1 MSGIIITERKQ
12 PLSIAKTNLLGLD
25 RKELADIISDKPFRG
40 EQAFQWLYQK
50 GARQIDEMTNISL
63 PLRKKISEVAYI
75 GYPEICSHQISS
87 DGTEK
92 FAYRL
97 DDGEVIES
105 VLIPDE
111 ENFTICVSSQ
121 AGCAMGC
128 DFCCTATLGF
138 TRNLIVAEILSQV
151 LMPIRLYPEK
161 VFRNIVLMGMGEPLL
176 NYENVLKAVKILS
189 DKMGPDFSTRRI
201 TISTCGIVPKL
212 PNLWQEMGIGI
223 AISLN
228 AATDEKRSAIMPVN
242 KKYPLAELKKALL
255 AIELPPRRTITVE
268 YVMLGGFND
277 TTSDARALVGFL
289 HGIRSKINLI
299 PFNPWPGASFEA
311 PAEDAI
317 SAFQEYLKTRHF
329 SAVIRKERGTDIM
342 AACGQLAGGKI

>member
-1 MSGIIITERKQ
+1 MNS
-12 PLSIAKTNLLGLD
+12 AKTNLLGLD
-25 RKELADIISDKPFRG
+25 RKELAEIIHDKSFRG

-63 PLRKKISEVAYI
+63 PLRKIISEVAYI
-75 GYPEICSHQISS
+75 GYPEISSHQISA

-92 FAYRL
+92 FAYAL
-97 DDGEVIES
+97 DDGEIIES

-121 AGCAMGC
+121 AGCAMDC

-138 TRNLIVAEILSQV
+138 TRNLIPAEILVQV

-161 VFRNIVLMGMGEPLL
+161 IFRNIVLMGMGEPLL
-176 NYENVLKAVKILS
+176 NYENVLKAMLILS

-212 PNLWQEMGIGI
+212 ANLWQDMGIGI

-228 AATDEKRSAIMPVN
+228 AATDEKRSAIMPIN
-242 KKYPLAELKKALL
+242 KKYPLDELKKALL
-255 AIELPPRRTITVE
+255 AIELPPRRTITIE

-277 TTSDARALVGFL
+277 TPSDAKALVSFL

-299 PFNPWPGASFEA
+299 PFNPWPGAKFEA
-311 PAEDAI
+311 PSENALI
-317 SAFQEYLKTRHF
+317 AFQEYLKSRHF
-329 SAVIRKERGTDIM
+329 TVVIRKERGTDIM
-342 AACGQLAGGKI
+342 AACGQLAGGKV

>member
-1 MSGIIITERKQ
+1 MNST
-12 PLSIAKTNLLGLD
+12 KTNLLGLD
-25 RKELADIISDKPFRG
+25 RKELADIINDKPFRG

-75 GYPEICSHQISS
+75 GYPEISSHQISA

-92 FAYRL
+92 FAYAL
-97 DDGEVIES
+97 DDGELIES

-138 TRNLIVAEILSQV
+138 TRNLLPAEILAQV
-151 LMPIRLYPEK
+151 LMPIKLYPDK
-161 VFRNIVLMGMGEPLL
+161 LFRNIVLMGMGEPLL
-176 NYENVLKAVKILS
+176 NYENVLKAVLILS

-212 PNLWQEMGIGI
+212 PNLWPDMGIGI

-228 AATDEKRSAIMPVN
+228 AATDEKRSAIMPIN
-242 KKYPLAELKKALL
+242 KKYPLDELKKALL
-255 AIELPPRRTITVE
+255 AIELPPRRTITIE

-277 TTSDARALVGFL
+277 TPSDARALVSFL

-299 PFNPWPGASFEA
+299 PFNPWPGAKFEA

-317 SAFQEYLKTRHF
+317 IAFQEYLKSRHF
-329 SAVIRKERGTDIM
+329 TAVIRKERGTDIM
-342 AACGQLAGGKI
+342 AACGQLAGGKV